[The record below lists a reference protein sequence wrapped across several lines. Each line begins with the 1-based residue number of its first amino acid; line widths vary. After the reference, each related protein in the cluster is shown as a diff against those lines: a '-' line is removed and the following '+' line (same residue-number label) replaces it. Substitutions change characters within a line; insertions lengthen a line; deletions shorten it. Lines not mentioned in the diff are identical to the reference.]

1 MCSPKVMQ
9 MRCLASYFD
18 PAAFSV
24 WFSSDMPCP
33 GTFIEVHCHAGGE
46 APIWKRDLHPDRV
59 VGVMVGGM
67 AVLHAMVQGDERRNG
82 KNPKT
87 ASNL

>member
-1 MCSPKVMQ
+1 
-9 MRCLASYFD
+9 
-18 PAAFSV
+18 
-24 WFSSDMPCP
+24 
-33 GTFIEVHCHAGGE
+33 
-46 APIWKRDLHPDRV
+46 LHPDRV

-67 AVLHAMVQGDERRNG
+67 AVVHAMVQGDERRNG

>member
-1 MCSPKVMQ
+1 MDGRDDQ
-9 MRCLASYFD
+9 
-18 PAAFSV
+18 
-24 WFSSDMPCP
+24 SSDSCWYFSGVYPR
-33 GTFIEVHCHAGGE
+33 V
-46 APIWKRDLHPDRV
+46 WRDLHPDRV

-67 AVLHAMVQGDERRNG
+67 AVVHAMVQGDERRNG